1 MQDRNAITGGFE
13 ALAPKPR
20 QDRSHSRTITAQLA
34 GLIERLK
41 RNSTGKKGDA
51 LSQLLQ
57 K

>member
-20 QDRSHSRTITAQLA
+20 QDRSHSRAITAQPA

>member
-13 ALAPKPR
+13 ALAQKPR
-20 QDRSHSRTITAQLA
+20 QDRSHSRAITAQLA

-41 RNSTGKKGDA
+41 RNSTGKNGDA